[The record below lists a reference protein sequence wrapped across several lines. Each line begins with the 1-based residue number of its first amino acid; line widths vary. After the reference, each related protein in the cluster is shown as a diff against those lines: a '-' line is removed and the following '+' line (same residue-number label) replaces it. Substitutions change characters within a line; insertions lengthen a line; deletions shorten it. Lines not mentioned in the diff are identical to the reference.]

1 MKRSAWL
8 FMFFSLSVYAVGC
21 GGGDEG
27 GDSTDGTDNSSADAS
42 AGDSPVKVQGGDPFD
57 PSALTDNATTT
68 DSSTDVATKGDVTPT
83 TDPSAGDGASKPFV
97 APPIDIDIPDP
108 TFKIDDPFAIPDA
121 PIKKD
126 GGAAK
131 DS

>member
-27 GDSTDGTDNSSADAS
+27 GDSTGQTDNSANDAS
-42 AGDSPVKVQGGDPFD
+42 AGDSSSGNSGFKATPGVLVPT
-57 PSALTDNATTT
+57 STLTD
-68 DSSTDVATKGDVTPT
+68 DSTADGTPT
-83 TDPSAGDGASKPFV
+83 SDGTLTVDGGPKTVVPPPLDDVIEFT
-97 APPIDIDIPDP
+97 AP
-108 TFKIDDPFAIPDA
+108 KIDDPFAIPDE

-126 GGAAK
+126 GKGAAK
-131 DS
+131 DG